1 MPGSIFAFRGFTETS
16 SVVGKTGLKWVP
28 FTPHLF
34 GVRHYM
40 SLKIGINEEGLLLL
54 YQLYAGY
61 SKPFPKF
68 DSLAIYVIYM

>member
-40 SLKIGINEEGLLLL
+40 SHRIGISGGGLLL
-54 YQLYAGY
+54 
-61 SKPFPKF
+61 P
-68 DSLAIYVIYM
+68 YVPQGDEDAYD

>member
-1 MPGSIFAFRGFTETS
+1 MLRFLAFLMPGSIFAFRGFTETS

-54 YQLYAGY
+54 YAGPTGAD
-61 SKPFPKF
+61 K
-68 DSLAIYVIYM
+68 IYKLH